1 MPLLTAESFNNQ
13 NAILIIP
20 IYTSVDDSIGVIPM
34 AERKLCAS
42 VDGNICWV
50 KFTQILLTDF
60 SMQMSPKT
68 VNYGGKT

>member
-1 MPLLTAESFNNQ
+1 
-13 NAILIIP
+13 
-20 IYTSVDDSIGVIPM
+20 M

-50 KFTQILLTDF
+50 KFTKLKDF

-68 VNYGGKT
+68 VNYGWKKTRFRQRTVFAKNLGFGVGFGYRNNTVDDYNL